1 MPSASH
7 SVQLTDEDERFIVE
21 QIASGRFPDVNA
33 VVRDALRL
41 KREQEED
48 QALDEELTVV
58 NSAADQA
65 EARGAYVDLSTPEDL
80 RDYLARLGRKPA

>member
-7 SVQLTDEDERFIVE
+7 SVYLTDEDERFVGE
-21 QIASGRFPDVNA
+21 QIASGRYPDVNA

-41 KREQEED
+41 KREQEEN
-48 QALDEELTVV
+48 QALDEELTEV

-65 EARGAYVDLSTPEDL
+65 EARGAYVDLPTPEDL
-80 RDYLARLGRKPA
+80 RAFLATLGRGPA